1 MFPAQIEESLV
12 ASDPEAATFRY
23 VPKRLFVPAT
33 RSTTVRRSLEQRRY
47 IGSARRKEPFKGPC
61 AVCLSV
67 LLAETRSL
75 QLKTL
80 CRVFAVEQ
88 PPSYASEHRTPPCHF
103 LQRYATLC
111 IRL

>member
-47 IGSARRKEPFKGPC
+47 IGSARRKEPFKG
-61 AVCLSV
+61 CLFVGLTRRNAQSP
-67 LLAETRSL
+67 AENVVSRFR
-75 QLKTL
+75 
-80 CRVFAVEQ
+80 C
-88 PPSYASEHRTPPCHF
+88 
-103 LQRYATLC
+103 
-111 IRL
+111 